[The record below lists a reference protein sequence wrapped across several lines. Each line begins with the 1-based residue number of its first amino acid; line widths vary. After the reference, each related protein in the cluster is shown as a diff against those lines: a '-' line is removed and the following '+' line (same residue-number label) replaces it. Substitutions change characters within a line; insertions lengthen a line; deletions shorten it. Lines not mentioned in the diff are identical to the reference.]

1 MRVIGEVGELSIT
14 RAFGDKNYKEFIDC
28 EPDIYQIDYNNDQID
43 FIIMATDGF

>member
-28 EPDIYQIDYNNDQID
+28 EPDIYQIDYNND
-43 FIIMATDGF
+43 